1 MAGMQFGS
9 DEMSPHFKFLNA
21 VQGGQMRDP
30 SAAVGMPVQ
39 GSFQQGF
46 TIGNPYVVGAMHGA
60 QPQMYNPSMVGAAP
74 GAMPGRAP
82 IADALS
88 RSMPPPVPMRSM
100 AALQMSQMSQHLAPN
115 MPGMPGAPS
124 AAMMPGAPKPHAT
137 PNALA
142 ATDPAAMGGA
152 QQFAAAPPWQN
163 GAQEARPT
171 QPEAQSAQT
180 QEEMAA

>member
-1 MAGMQFGS
+1 MPPGMQFGN
-9 DEMSPHFKFLNA
+9 DDLPPHFKFLNA

-46 TIGNPYVVGAMHGA
+46 TIGNPYVVGAMHGG
-60 QPQMYNPSMVGAAP
+60 QPQMYNPSLVGAP
-74 GAMPGRAP
+74 GASG
-82 IADALS
+82 IS

-115 MPGMPGAPS
+115 MPGMPPAPNP
-124 AAMMPGAPKPHAT
+124 AAMMAGAPKPHAT
-137 PNALA
+137 PNVALA
-142 ATDPAAMGGA
+142 AGDSAAMNGT
-152 QQFAAAPPWQN
+152 QQFAAPPPWQN

-171 QPEAQSAQT
+171 QPEAP
-180 QEEMAA
+180 QEEMAS